1 MLFLSV
7 AMLPLALSA
16 VDLHVAMGGTGSIHP
31 NIGSAIAAAANG
43 DRILVQPGVY
53 PAFTVDRS
61 VEIHALSPISTFTVA
76 GGILILA
83 INPIQVTLTGAD
95 VQGTLVYDPVLNVS
109 SIPITLHISG
119 CSFTAVELVGG
130 SAYLNMFDCT
140 IHGSL
145 SFARGTVTGCRI
157 NGEAAHMAAGAS
169 VLSLTSGSSPAGT
182 LLHRYVVGNIIGSGL
197 SASFLPNVVTLET
210 DAPYTLANNFIHGSA
225 SPNAK
230 PAVKKKKPKEVYLQ
244 VTLVDCII
252 SSWSLRVPGGGQV
265 PWLEDSVSMFEPAFT
280 CLLHNNHIVGTLP
293 FIGNALNFPQL
304 YNVVSPSLGGMDP
317 VTGSPTTGSMA
328 IDAGDPSTAFLDLD
342 LTRNDAGCTGG
353 SWAISNFQGPST
365 AARIGVVHAPRTTAG
380 NATLTISA
388 TGNQR

>member
-197 SASFLPNVVTLET
+197 SASFLPNVVTL
-210 DAPYTLANNFIHGSA
+210 
-225 SPNAK
+225 
-230 PAVKKKKPKEVYLQ
+230 
-244 VTLVDCII
+244 VDCII

>member
-1 MLFLSV
+1 M
-7 AMLPLALSA
+7 
-16 VDLHVAMGGTGSIHP
+16 
-31 NIGSAIAAAANG
+31 
-43 DRILVQPGVY
+43 
-53 PAFTVDRS
+53 
-61 VEIHALSPISTFTVA
+61 
-76 GGILILA
+76 
-83 INPIQVTLTGAD
+83 
-95 VQGTLVYDPVLNVS
+95 
-109 SIPITLHISG
+109 
-119 CSFTAVELVGG
+119 
-130 SAYLNMFDCT
+130 
-140 IHGSL
+140 
-145 SFARGTVTGCRI
+145 
-157 NGEAAHMAAGAS
+157 
-169 VLSLTSGSSPAGT
+169 
-182 LLHRYVVGNIIGSGL
+182 HRYVVGNIIGSGL

-353 SWAISNFQGPST
+353 SWAIFCAASFRSSSYIDGRISSARRFGSCGSGVADGSGAAASFMRVTLRQTAHECNF
-365 AARIGVVHAPRTTAG
+365 RELHFPRG
-380 NATLTISA
+380 EE
-388 TGNQR
+388 